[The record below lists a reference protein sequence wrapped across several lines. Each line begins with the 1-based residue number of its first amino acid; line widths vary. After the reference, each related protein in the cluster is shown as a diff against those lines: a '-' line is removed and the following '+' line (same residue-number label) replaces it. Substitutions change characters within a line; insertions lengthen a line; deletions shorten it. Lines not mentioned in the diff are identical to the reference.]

1 MLIRKL
7 TEDDIE
13 ALWSLRLKALRD
25 NPEAFGSTYEET
37 LQRGKESYRQR
48 LRQPHAE
55 TFYIGAFEE
64 DSLVGMVGFFREAG
78 TKSLHKGYIISM
90 YTAPEQR
97 GRGVGKA
104 LVTEAIAQARTI
116 PGVEQLH
123 LAVVTTNTAARQ
135 LYRSLGFEVYGL
147 EPRAL
152 KQDEQYWDE
161 ELMVLRLH
169 A

>member
-7 TEDDIE
+7 IEDDIE
-13 ALWSLRLKALRD
+13 ALWKLRLRALRD

-64 DSLVGMVGFFREAG
+64 ERLVGMVGFFRENG
-78 TKSLHKGYIISM
+78 LKGQHKGYIISM
-90 YTAPEQR
+90 YVAPEQR

-116 PGVEQLH
+116 LELEHLH

-135 LYRSLGFEVYGL
+135 LYQSLGFEVYGL

-152 KQDEQYWDE
+152 KQGEQYWDE
-161 ELMVLRLH
+161 ELMVLSLH
-169 A
+169 V

>member
-7 TEDDIE
+7 TEDDID
-13 ALWSLRLKALRD
+13 ALWNLRLRALKD

-37 LQRGKESYRQR
+37 LQRGQESFRQR

-64 DSLVGMVGFFREAG
+64 ESLVGMVGFFRENG
-78 TKSLHKGYIISM
+78 LKGQHKGYIISM

-97 GRGVGKA
+97 GKGVGKA
-104 LVTEAIAQARTI
+104 LVAEAIAQARMI
-116 PGVEQLH
+116 PEVEQLH

-135 LYRSLGFEVYGL
+135 LYQSLGFEVYGL

-152 KQDEQYWDE
+152 KLGDQYWDE
-161 ELMVLRLH
+161 ELMILRLH

>member
-1 MLIRKL
+1 MLIRLL
-7 TEDDIE
+7 TEDDTE
-13 ALWSLRLKALRD
+13 ALWNLRLRALQD

-37 LQRGKESYRQR
+37 LQRGKESFRQR

-55 TFYIGAFEE
+55 TFFIGAFEE
-64 DSLVGMVGFFREAG
+64 ESLMGMVGFFRESG
-78 TKSLHKGYIISM
+78 TKDQHKGYIISM

-97 GRGVGKA
+97 GRGIGKA
-104 LVTEAIAQARTI
+104 LLAEAIAQARKI
-116 PGVEQLH
+116 PGVDQLL

-152 KQDEQYWDE
+152 KYGDQYWDE
-161 ELMVLRLH
+161 ELMILRLR
-169 A
+169 

>member
-13 ALWSLRLKALRD
+13 ALWNLRLRALKD

-55 TFYIGAFEE
+55 TFYLGAFEE
-64 DSLVGMVGFFREAG
+64 ESLVGMVGFFRENG
-78 TKSLHKGYIISM
+78 LKGQHKGYIISM
-90 YTAPEQR
+90 FVAPEQR
-97 GRGVGKA
+97 GKGVGKA
-104 LVTEAIAQARTI
+104 LVAEAIAQARAI
-116 PGVEQLH
+116 PGIEQLH

-135 LYRSLGFEVYGL
+135 LYQSLGFEVYGL

-152 KQDEQYWDE
+152 KQGEQCWDE

>member
-13 ALWSLRLKALRD
+13 ALWNLRLRALRD

-48 LRQPHAE
+48 LQQPHTE
-55 TFYIGAFEE
+55 TFYLGAFEE
-64 DSLVGMVGFFREAG
+64 ESLVGMVGFFRENG
-78 TKSLHKGYIISM
+78 LKGQHKGYIISM
-90 YTAPEQR
+90 FVAPEQR

-147 EPRAL
+147 EPHAL
-152 KQDEQYWDE
+152 QQGEQYWDE

>member
-13 ALWSLRLKALRD
+13 VLWSLRLRALKD

-37 LQRGKESYRQR
+37 LERGKEIMQQR
-48 LRQPHAE
+48 LLKPHAE

-64 DSLVGMVGFFREAG
+64 ERLVGMVGFFRENG
-78 TKSLHKGYIISM
+78 LKGQHKGYIISM
-90 YTAPEQR
+90 YTASEQR
-97 GRGVGKA
+97 GKGVGKA
-104 LVTEAIAQARTI
+104 LVAESIAQARAI

-135 LYRSLGFEVYGL
+135 LYQSLGFEVYGL
-147 EPRAL
+147 EPHAL
-152 KQDEQYWDE
+152 KQGGQYWDE
-161 ELMVLRLH
+161 ELMILRLH

>member
-7 TEDDIE
+7 TEDDID
-13 ALWSLRLKALRD
+13 ALWNLRLRALRD

-37 LQRGKESYRQR
+37 RQRGKESYRQR

-64 DSLVGMVGFFREAG
+64 ERLVGMVGFFRENG
-78 TKSLHKGYIISM
+78 LKGQHKGFIISM

-97 GRGVGKA
+97 GKGIGKA
-104 LVTEAIAQARTI
+104 LVAEAIAQARTI
-116 PGVEQLH
+116 AGLEQLL

-135 LYRSLGFEVYGL
+135 LYQSLGFEVYGL

-152 KQDEQYWDE
+152 KQGEQYWDE
-161 ELMVLRLH
+161 ELMILDLR
-169 A
+169 

>member
-7 TEDDIE
+7 TEEDIDH
-13 ALWSLRLKALRD
+13 LWSIRLRSLQD

-37 LQRGKESYRQR
+37 QQRGKESYRQR

-55 TFYIGAFEE
+55 TFYIGAFDEE
-64 DSLVGMVGFFREAG
+64 SLVGIVGFFRESG
-78 TKSLHKGYIISM
+78 TKGQHKGYIISM
-90 YTAPEQR
+90 YVAPEQR

-104 LVTEAIAQARTI
+104 LVAEAIAQARTI
-116 PGVEQLH
+116 PGLEQLL

-152 KQDEQYWDE
+152 KHGDQYWDE
-161 ELMVLRLH
+161 ELMILRLH
-169 A
+169 

>member
-1 MLIRKL
+1 M
-7 TEDDIE
+7 
-13 ALWSLRLKALRD
+13 
-25 NPEAFGSTYEET
+25 
-37 LQRGKESYRQR
+37 ESFRQR

-55 TFYIGAFEE
+55 TFYLGAFEE
-64 DSLVGMVGFFREAG
+64 ESLVGMVGFFRENG
-78 TKSLHKGYIISM
+78 LKGQHKGYIISM

-104 LVTEAIAQARTI
+104 LVAEAIVQARAI
-116 PGVEQLH
+116 PGIEQLH

-135 LYRSLGFEVYGL
+135 LYQSLGFEVYGL

-152 KQDEQYWDE
+152 KQGEQYWDE